1 MNKIASST
9 NQAESHKK
17 IKHFLEKLDD
27 DLMME
32 AMDDCHPE
40 QQRLSSVIPTMK
52 PSSKNVLLTY
62 GETKFEIPIIE
73 GTNGDE

>member
-1 MNKIASST
+1 MIKVVSST

-32 AMDDCHPE
+32 SMENAQTE
-40 QQRLSSVIPTMK
+40 GLTRLSSVIP
-52 PSSKNVLLTY
+52 
-62 GETKFEIPIIE
+62 
-73 GTNGDE
+73 